1 MPGHL
6 GARTQKYVTGFT
18 WYDHR
23 NEAKRFLAGTQK
35 AVSPSLTGNHY
46 ITGRH
51 RQGRI
56 NLVSLVQ
63 TFARKKNP
71 CFMAMRINV
80 RVDSL
85 PRLDVPRHDDRV
97 LGL

>member
-56 NLVSLVQ
+56 NLVSL
-63 TFARKKNP
+63 
-71 CFMAMRINV
+71 NV